1 MENKIWIS
9 IIMPTYNSEK
19 IITSSIQSI
28 LGQTLDEIELIVIDD
43 CSTDN
48 TVEKIRKIQQQD
60 NRIRLIQQSENRGPG
75 AAKNAGLKV
84 AVGEYIAFCDADD
97 WIEKNMMETL
107 LENAQKREADVVVSG
122 FFLDECTEIGE
133 LQKRYKLSMGNCMA
147 TNERE
152 VAELVSAIDRNKLY
166 AYACNKIYKSNIIKK
181 NNVIFSDKLFGE
193 DYDFNMKFFTNV
205 QSAVVVPECYYHYIK
220 MNKDSLTERFIP
232 NYYEIIV
239 DRFEKMRSYMKQ
251 KNVYEGKIKGEVATV
266 HIKHLMA
273 AIARSYNRRM
283 GFTFADRYH
292 FVKKMFKNA
301 YTKEAI
307 EFSKAYN
314 MKEKIVNGVFKTRN
328 VLLNLIFG
336 KLVSKIL

>member
-122 FFLDECTEIGE
+122 FFLDEVYRNWRITE
-133 LQKRYKLSMGNCMA
+133 K
-147 TNERE
+147 
-152 VAELVSAIDRNKLY
+152 V
-166 AYACNKIYKSNIIKK
+166 
-181 NNVIFSDKLFGE
+181 
-193 DYDFNMKFFTNV
+193 
-205 QSAVVVPECYYHYIK
+205 
-220 MNKDSLTERFIP
+220 
-232 NYYEIIV
+232 
-239 DRFEKMRSYMKQ
+239 
-251 KNVYEGKIKGEVATV
+251 
-266 HIKHLMA
+266 
-273 AIARSYNRRM
+273 
-283 GFTFADRYH
+283 
-292 FVKKMFKNA
+292 
-301 YTKEAI
+301 
-307 EFSKAYN
+307 
-314 MKEKIVNGVFKTRN
+314 
-328 VLLNLIFG
+328 
-336 KLVSKIL
+336 